1 MRGRPATN
9 PQECWRCHE
18 LQHFAPYTPSLER
31 ILEVTGYRSAEA
43 LARHLKAHGQPI
55 PDIVRVAYNAQH
67 QERKNR
73 RRKLVAA

>member
-18 LQHFAPYTPSLER
+18 LQHFAPYTPNIER
-31 ILEVTGYRSAEA
+31 LLEVTGYTSVEG

-55 PDIVRVAYNAQH
+55 PDVVRRASNKAH
-67 QERKNR
+67 KERAAR
-73 RRKLVAA
+73 RRRLVAA